1 MNILYWILSTTL
13 VQAAPEVDA
22 IAMELANEYLLN
34 INTQS
39 PYGRLQVA
47 INAYEDNAPNATILA
62 LGNTHPHIAVML
74 TDPVQKSILEYI
86 SSLPVASKNK
96 LRKGDG
102 IIRNSD
108 EMSKQERKKLAILS
122 KSLSIPKKVEAIR
135 ISSFDGIQMMMELSY
150 KEQGNMKRKEISLA
164 RPFAPVSAQ
173 NARNQIETALG
184 AKAVPPA
191 NGPFSLMPFNNASFE
206 FQMTEWTVGECFRF
220 ENQEPIGSVIVDTD
234 QTMDGRTALK
244 FYNTEETMVFPNV
257 SQKIPVGSTY
267 KVQFQ
272 GFVKSKNTRIE
283 YRQEPDFSAITLNYI
298 NANGES
304 VKKDQQVL
312 RLGTY
317 DWESVII
324 DSFVPQ
330 EATHLELIL
339 SSSVSG
345 TYWID
350 GLSLIRQD

>member
-1 MNILYWILSTTL
+1 MNLLYWILSITL
-13 VQAAPEVDA
+13 AQAAPVVDSGSVDK
-22 IAMELANEYLLN
+22 ANGYLVN
-34 INTQS
+34 VNTQS

-47 INAYEDNAPNATILA
+47 INAFEDNASDATVLA

-74 TDPVQKSILEYI
+74 TDPVQSSILEYI
-86 SSLPVASKNK
+86 STLPVSSKNK

-102 IIRNSD
+102 IIRKSE
-108 EMSKQERKKLAILS
+108 EMSKLERKKLAILS
-122 KSLSIPKKVEAIR
+122 KYLAIPKKVEATR
-135 ISSFDGIQMMMELSY
+135 ISSFDGIQMMMEISY
-150 KEQGNMKRKEISLA
+150 KVQGSMTRTEIPLA
-164 RPFAPVSAQ
+164 LPFAPVNAQ
-173 NARNQIETALG
+173 EARNQIETVLG

-206 FQMTEWTVGECFRF
+206 YQMTDWTIGECFRF

-244 FYNTEETMVFPNV
+244 FYNTDETMVFPNV
-257 SQKIPVGSTY
+257 SQKIPVDTAY

-272 GFVKSKNTRIE
+272 GFVKSKNTRVE
-283 YRQEPDFSAITLNYI
+283 YRQESDYSVITLNYI
-298 NANGES
+298 NANGEA
-304 VKKDQQVL
+304 VKQDQQTL

-330 EATHLELIL
+330 EATHLELIIA
-339 SSSVSG
+339 SSVSG
-345 TYWID
+345 TFWID